1 MEIKNSTK
9 VGDYV
14 FLFFNKTGSIFSAR
28 VLEKTVKET
37 ISDGLKTEFILE
49 AYRQESEQLVIQ
61 QLKYNEDKCKMFSTL
76 SELEVELQKHISM
89 AMTAMLAECKESLD
103 MAKTTQGEKKIEE
116 GTSFRRK

>member
-1 MEIKNSTK
+1 LETKNSTK

-49 AYRQESEQLVIQ
+49 AYKQESEQLVIQ

-89 AMTAMLAECKESLD
+89 AMTAMLAECKEALD
-103 MAKTTQGEKKIEE
+103 MAKTTQEEKKIEE

>member
-1 MEIKNSTK
+1 METNNSTK

-49 AYRQESEQLVIQ
+49 AYKQESDQLVIQ
-61 QLKYNEDKCKMFSTL
+61 QLKYNESKCKMFSTL
-76 SELEVELQKHISM
+76 SELEVELQEHINKAM
-89 AMTAMLAECKESLD
+89 AVMLSECKQALD
-103 MAKTTQGEKKIEE
+103 MARMTQGEKKIEE
-116 GTSFRRK
+116 GTSFRRE

>member
-76 SELEVELQKHISM
+76 SELEVELRKHISM